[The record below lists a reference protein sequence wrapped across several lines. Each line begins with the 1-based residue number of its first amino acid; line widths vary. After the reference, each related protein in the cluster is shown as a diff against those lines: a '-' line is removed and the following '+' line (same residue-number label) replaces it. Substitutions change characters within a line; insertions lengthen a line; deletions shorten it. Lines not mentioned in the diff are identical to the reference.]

1 MEKRGFCAVAVA
13 VLLTTGCGKEIGELK
28 EAKEVNLVKEVDL
41 MADIT
46 AGDVSGEVS
55 GFRDDEEGA
64 IALTDFGVRLL
75 KNSVRK
81 GENTL
86 VSPAAVLYALGMVA
100 NGAEGE
106 TLSQVE
112 EAAGLSREEMN
123 GYLYVYK
130 EALQEQGNSR
140 CKVNLANS
148 IWLRADDRLSV
159 ERDFLQVNAD
169 YYWADVYQVPFDRMG
184 VERMNGWVSEKTYGM
199 IKEFLSDVPEDAV
212 MYLISTTALDARW
225 SEVYYT
231 SSQGN
236 FTKEDG
242 TVQQAEFMYGGEFHY
257 LKDDTAQGF
266 LKYYEGNQYA
276 FAALLP
282 DEGISVSD
290 YVSSLTGE
298 KLHGKLVDSVHAQV
312 HTVLP
317 KFEIRYEAEMS
328 DILGEMGIKDLFD
341 AERADLSGMGS
352 VEEGTLVV
360 DRILHKTFISV
371 DEQGT
376 KAGAAAVDEACAV
389 AEEPDEEIEI
399 KVVRLDR
406 PFLYMIID
414 QKTKTPVFIGTV
426 MEMPSDVQ

>member
-1 MEKRGFCAVAVA
+1 MKKRGFCAVAVA
-13 VLLTTGCGKEIGELK
+13 VLLAAGCGKEVG
-28 EAKEVNLVKEVDL
+28 EVNSVKEINF

-55 GFRDDEEGA
+55 GFRDGDEGT
-64 IALTDFGVRLL
+64 IALTDFGVRLFQ
-75 KNSVRK
+75 NSMRE

-112 EAAGLSREEMN
+112 EAVGLSREEMN

-130 EALQEQGNSR
+130 EGLQEQMDEKGW
-140 CKVNLANS
+140 CKINLANS
-148 IWLRADDRLSV
+148 IWLKADDRLSV

-169 YYWADVYQVPFDRMG
+169 YYGADVYQAPFDASG
-184 VERMNGWVSEKTYGM
+184 VARMNGWVSENTYGM

-225 SEVYYT
+225 SEVYDT
-231 SSQGN
+231 SSQGD

-266 LKYYEGNQYA
+266 LKYYEGGQYA

-282 DEGISVSD
+282 DEGIRVSD

-298 KLHGKLVDSVHAQV
+298 KLHGILADSVCTQV
-312 HTVLP
+312 HTALP
-317 KFEIRYEAEMS
+317 KFESQCESEMS
-328 DILGEMGIKDLFD
+328 GILEEMGITDLFD
-341 AERADLSGMGS
+341 TDKADLSGIGS
-352 VEEGTLVV
+352 LEETTLIVN
-360 DRILHKTFISV
+360 RILHKTYIAV

-376 KAGAAAVDEACAV
+376 KAGAVAVDEACAE
-389 AEEPDEEIEI
+389 AEEAEEEVEV
-399 KVVRLDR
+399 KVVRLDI

-426 MEMPSDVQ
+426 MEVSSSVQ

>member
-1 MEKRGFCAVAVA
+1 MKKKGLCAVIMA
-13 VLLTTGCGKEIGELK
+13 VLLTAGCGKEAGE
-28 EAKEVNLVKEVDL
+28 VKEVKEIDL

-46 AGDVSGEVS
+46 ARDVSGEVS
-55 GFRDDEEGA
+55 DFRDGDEGA
-64 IALTDFGVRLL
+64 IALTDFGVRLFQ
-75 KNSVRK
+75 NSMREE
-81 GENTL
+81 GNTL
-86 VSPAAVLYALGMVA
+86 VSPAAVLYALGMAA

-112 EAAGLSREEMN
+112 EAVGLLREEMN

-130 EALQEQGNSR
+130 EGMREQADEQDR

-169 YYWADVYQVPFDRMG
+169 YYGADVYQAPFDGRG
-184 VERMNGWVSEKTYGM
+184 VERMNNWVSENTYGM
-199 IKEFLSDVPEDAV
+199 IKEFLADVPEDAV

-225 SEVYYT
+225 SEVYYS
-231 SSQGN
+231 SSQGS

-242 TVQQAEFMYGGEFHY
+242 TIQQAEFMYGGEFHY

-282 DEGISVSD
+282 NEGIRVSD

-298 KLHGKLVDSVHAQV
+298 KLHGILADSIRTEV

-317 KFEIRYEAEMS
+317 KFEVRYETEMN
-328 DILGEMGIKDLFD
+328 DILEEMGITDLFD
-341 AERADLSGMGS
+341 TDRADLSGIGS
-352 VEEGTLVV
+352 LEEITLVV
-360 DRILHKTFISV
+360 NRILHKTFITV

-376 KAGAAAVDEACAV
+376 KVGAAAVDEACAEA
-389 AEEPDEEIEI
+389 AEADGETEI
-399 KVVRLDR
+399 KNVRLDR

-414 QKTKTPVFIGTV
+414 EKTKTPVFIGTV
-426 MEMPSDVQ
+426 MEVP

>member
-1 MEKRGFCAVAVA
+1 MKKWGFCAVAAA
-13 VLLTTGCGKEIGELK
+13 VLLIAGCGKEVGEIK
-28 EAKEVNLVKEVDL
+28 EAKEVNAVKEIDL

-46 AGDVSGEVS
+46 AGDVSGDVS
-55 GFRDDEEGA
+55 GFRDGEEGA
-64 IALTDFGVRLL
+64 ITLTDFGVRLFQ
-75 KNSVRK
+75 NSMREGK
-81 GENTL
+81 NTL

-169 YYWADVYQVPFDRMG
+169 YYGADVYQVPFDRTG
-184 VERMNGWVSEKTYGM
+184 VERINGWVSENTYGM

-212 MYLISTTALDARW
+212 MYLVSTTALDARW

-231 SSQGN
+231 SSQES

-242 TVQQAEFMYGGEFHY
+242 TVQQAEFMYGEEFHY
-257 LKDDTAQGF
+257 LKDDMAQGF

-298 KLHGKLVDSVHAQV
+298 KLHGILTDSVYAQV

-317 KFEIRYEAEMS
+317 KFEVRYEAEMS

-352 VEEGTLVV
+352 LEEEMIVV

-376 KAGAAAVDEACAV
+376 KAGAAAVDEFCFTTD
-389 AEEPDEEIEI
+389 EPDEEIEI
-399 KVVRLDR
+399 KVSFER
-406 PFLYMIID
+406 
-414 QKTKTPVFIGTV
+414 KK
-426 MEMPSDVQ
+426 